1 MKRTDEIERLKEL
14 IKNLESI
21 LNDDEKIMEII
32 AQELKDI
39 AEKYGKPRKTMLIY
53 KEDVVETEV
62 EEEVPDYPVHLFFT
76 KHQYFKKITPQSLRM
91 SSDQKLKDGDEILQ
105 TIEANN
111 NFDLLFFTD
120 KQQVYKAKVADFVDS
135 KASVMGEFVP
145 AKLEMDQD
153 ESALCMIAT
162 QNYAGCVLFFFENG
176 KVAKVTLEAY
186 KTKTN
191 RKKLVKAYSD
201 KSRVVGIKYLGEEK
215 DFVVTSSAE
224 RALVFNTSMLNAKTT
239 KSTQGVSVMSLKKGH
254 RVVEAKELDPKSLT
268 DVARYYRPKKL
279 PAVGTVPNLSADQPE
294 QLTL

>member
-1 MKRTDEIERLKEL
+1 
-14 IKNLESI
+14 
-21 LNDDEKIMEII
+21 
-32 AQELKDI
+32 
-39 AEKYGKPRKTMLIY
+39 MLIY
-53 KEDVVETEV
+53 KEDVAEADV

-76 KHQYFKKITPQSLRM
+76 QHQYFKKITPQSLRM

-105 TIEANN
+105 TIEASN

-120 KQQVYKAKVADFVDS
+120 KQQVYKAKVADFADS
-135 KASVMGEFVP
+135 KASVLGEFVP
-145 AKLEMDQD
+145 AKLEMEPD

-176 KVAKVTLEAY
+176 KLAKVTLEAY

-201 KSRVVGIKYLGEEK
+201 KSRVVEIKYLGEEK
-215 DFVVTSSAE
+215 DFVVTSSAG

-239 KSTQGVSVMSLKKGH
+239 KSTQGVSVMSLRKGH
-254 RVVEAKELDPKSLT
+254 RVVAAKEFDPKSLT
-268 DVARYYRPKKL
+268 DVARYYRPKNL
-279 PAVGTVPNLSADQPE
+279 PAAGTVPNSSADGPE